1 MIEASELLTEY
12 ITVIFKQFKVN
23 LKVGLKVESILN
35 DHHKHWRTFKPN
47 TFA

>member
-1 MIEASELLTEY
+1 M
-12 ITVIFKQFKVN
+12 FKVN

-35 DHHKHWRTFKPN
+35 MHCKGWQTLEPN